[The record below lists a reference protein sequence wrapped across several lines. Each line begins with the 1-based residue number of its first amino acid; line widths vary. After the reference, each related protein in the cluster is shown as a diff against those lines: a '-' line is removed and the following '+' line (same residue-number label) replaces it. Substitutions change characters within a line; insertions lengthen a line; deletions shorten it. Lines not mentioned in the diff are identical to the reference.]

1 MKVLLCSDSHKRL
14 DIFQKVIERELPE
27 VVIFAGDHST
37 DALDM
42 SYVYSSIKFFI
53 VRGNTDYFDKDT
65 SDKLIIELEKEKIL
79 LVHGH
84 LFGVKSYMS
93 ELEKEAESD
102 GVSMCIFGHTHIPYY
117 KEKNKIK
124 YINPGAMQNGNYAVW
139 EGKKIELRNVMN
151 KYKN

>member
-1 MKVLLCSDSHKRL
+1 MKVLICSDSHKRL
-14 DIFQKVIERELPE
+14 DIFQKVIDRELPE

-42 SYVYSSIKFFI
+42 SYVYSGIKFFI
-53 VRGNTDYFDKDT
+53 VRGNTDYFDRDT
-65 SDKLIIELEKEKIL
+65 SDELVI
-79 LVHGH
+79 
-84 LFGVKSYMS
+84 

-139 EGKKIELRNVMN
+139 EGKKIELRNVVN

>member
-1 MKVLLCSDSHKRL
+1 MKVLICSDSHKRL
-14 DIFQKVIERELPE
+14 DIFQKVIDRELPE

-42 SYVYSSIKFFI
+42 SYVYSGIKFFI
-53 VRGNTDYFDKDT
+53 VRGNTDYFDRDT
-65 SDKLIIELEKEKIL
+65 SDELVIELEKEKIL

-102 GVSMCIFGHTHIPYY
+102 GVSMCIFGHTHIPY
-117 KEKNKIK
+117 
-124 YINPGAMQNGNYAVW
+124 
-139 EGKKIELRNVMN
+139 
-151 KYKN
+151 